1 MQVVPHN
8 IFTGPDIIVGT
19 DVIDTP
25 NVVLLRKEG
34 TIMLLDE
41 RDFPFLKEI
50 KVDHDDMR
58 VALST
63 RDSFKLEKNTV
74 QWVTLVSD
82 YDKQNSHNSL

>member
-1 MQVVPHN
+1 
-8 IFTGPDIIVGT
+8 
-19 DVIDTP
+19 
-25 NVVLLRKEG
+25 
-34 TIMLLDE
+34 MLLDE

-63 RDSFKLEKNTV
+63 RDSFKLEKNTA